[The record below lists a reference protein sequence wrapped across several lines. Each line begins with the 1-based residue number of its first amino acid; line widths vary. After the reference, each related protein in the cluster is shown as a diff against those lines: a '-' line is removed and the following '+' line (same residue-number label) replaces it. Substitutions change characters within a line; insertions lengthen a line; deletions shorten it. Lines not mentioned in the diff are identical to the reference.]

1 MKATRLQEAKEAT
14 DNLSKDEMIEKLKM
28 TLALMEA

>member
-14 DNLSKDEMIEKLKM
+14 DNLNKDEMIEKLKM